1 MGVFEK
7 SQYIVQ
13 NGTGPWQTGSTITTA
28 ERDEL
33 LTAYWGATKKK
44 FALISEEELTKLQN
58 ESSDGTKRVL
68 VVVKNI
74 DKPTSVE
81 IAWHAYDPN
90 IIEGPDNYYIISDKY
105 FDGDNPVDEPNGIF
119 GTTGDIIGATIAAS
133 KDQTQKGVIINQIDL
148 VLVDKGGIHGDP
160 PGVGVK
166 IPAW

>member
-13 NGTGPWQTGSTITTA
+13 NGTGPWQPDSTITTD

-74 DKPTSVE
+74 DKPTEVE
-81 IAWHAYDPN
+81 ITWHAYDPK
-90 IIEGPDNYYIISDKY
+90 IVEGPDNYYIISDKY
-105 FDGDNPVDEPNGIF
+105 FDGENPENEPNGIY
-119 GTTGDIIGATIAAS
+119 GTSGDIIGATIGAG
-133 KDQTQKGVIINQIDL
+133 KGHTGVIINQIDL